1 MLCYNVSKIYNTHIE
16 GMMQTLRLMGLIT
29 LGTLL
34 TACGGGGSSSE
45 PSGQTPPN
53 PEPSQGYLA
62 VVSQDNERAALSLYD
77 LNQHKTIVNTALKQ
91 LPLATYSSPSYGYAV
106 LMDRVTGEVS
116 FASAAQGGLLNYRL
130 YGAAPTHYRDFNG
143 QAAVFYDGNDSESSK
158 FDVFTDQD
166 IANGSVSSQRLPYK
180 HHGVAEPRGELV
192 LSSYL
197 PEGAEQLS
205 MVKSYLQHGN
215 HYHVEQTLTQPCL
228 GLHGAASNQNFTAF
242 GCQDGVLL
250 VEQKGQSFIDSK
262 IPTDARI
269 GTLLG
274 HEKVQDLVAIASTQQ
289 DLLIVDPRNQQADW
303 VAWTTQDTVK
313 RLKQSFSASG
323 QYFVILDDQGRLH
336 ILDSTTWQVIKILPI
351 FTSDSSAIAQAQ
363 LAMHGKLDQLF
374 INDAVQQSIYQ
385 IDLTQGKITQT
396 IQLNTTPQQLA
407 WLK

>member
-45 PSGQTPPN
+45 PSGQTPQKPQQ
-53 PEPSQGYLA
+53 SQGYLA

-77 LNQHKTIVNTALKQ
+77 LNQHKTTVNTALKQ

-130 YGAAPTHYRDFNG
+130 YGASPTHYRNFNG
-143 QAAVFYDGNDSESSK
+143 QAAVFYDGNNSESSK

-274 HEKVQDLVAIASTQQ
+274 HEKVQDLVAIASSQQ

>member
-1 MLCYNVSKIYNTHIE
+1 
-16 GMMQTLRLMGLIT
+16 MQTLRLMGLIT

-53 PEPSQGYLA
+53 PEQSQGYLA

-77 LNQHKTIVNTALKQ
+77 LNQYKTIVNTALKQ

-130 YGAAPTHYRDFNG
+130 YGASPTHYRNFNG

-274 HEKVQDLVAIASTQQ
+274 HEKVQDLVAIASSQQ

-351 FTSDSSAIAQAQ
+351 FTSDSRAIAQAQ

>member
-45 PSGQTPPN
+45 PSGQTPAKPQQ
-53 PEPSQGYLA
+53 SQGYLA

-77 LNQHKTIVNTALKQ
+77 LNQYKTTVNTALKQ

-130 YGAAPTHYRDFNG
+130 YGASPTHYRNFNG
-143 QAAVFYDGNDSESSK
+143 QAAVFYDGNNSESSK

-274 HEKVQDLVAIASTQQ
+274 HEKVQDLVAIASSQQ

-336 ILDSTTWQVIKILPI
+336 ILDTTTWQVIKILPI

>member
-45 PSGQTPPN
+45 PSGQTPAKPQQ
-53 PEPSQGYLA
+53 SQGYLA

-77 LNQHKTIVNTALKQ
+77 LNQYKTIVNTALKQ

-130 YGAAPTHYRDFNG
+130 YGASPTHYRNFNG

-351 FTSDSSAIAQAQ
+351 FTSESSAIAQAQ

>member
-1 MLCYNVSKIYNTHIE
+1 
-16 GMMQTLRLMGLIT
+16 MQTLRLMGLIT

-45 PSGQTPPN
+45 PSGQTPAKPQQ
-53 PEPSQGYLA
+53 SQGYLA

-77 LNQHKTIVNTALKQ
+77 LNQYKTIVNTALKQ

-130 YGAAPTHYRDFNG
+130 YGASPTHYRNFNG

-180 HHGVAEPRGELV
+180 HHGVAEPRGKLV

-274 HEKVQDLVAIASTQQ
+274 HEKVQDLVAIASSQQ

>member
-1 MLCYNVSKIYNTHIE
+1 
-16 GMMQTLRLMGLIT
+16 MQTLRLMGLIT

-45 PSGQTPPN
+45 PSGQTPAKPQQ
-53 PEPSQGYLA
+53 SQGYLA
-62 VVSQDNERAALSLYD
+62 VVSQDNDRAALSLYD
-77 LNQHKTIVNTALKQ
+77 LSQQKTIVNTALKQ
-91 LPLATYSSPSYGYAV
+91 LPLATYSSPNYGYAV

-130 YGAAPTHYRDFNG
+130 YGASPTHYRNFNG
-143 QAAVFYDGNDSESSK
+143 QAAVFYDGNNSESSK

-274 HEKVQDLVAIASTQQ
+274 HEKVQDLVAIASSQQ

-303 VAWTTQDTVK
+303 VAWTNQDTVK
-313 RLKQSFSASG
+313 RLKQSFSTSG

-351 FTSDSSAIAQAQ
+351 FTSDSRAIAQAQ